1 VIEQTADVRASLEA
15 IPIPRR
21 RGLLLSER
29 KLLLA
34 AGDVGLVALSLVVA
48 FNLRTGQVEHTGFA
62 VPWAALTTI
71 VVIWLG
77 VAHMVD
83 AYNLRDAMLA
93 RGIFRAVAST
103 ITLATVALLAVF
115 FVFPYSITR
124 PTIRIWLALAAVC
137 VLSWRLV
144 YRQVFAHA
152 FFAGRMALVADRD
165 VLERTWPDVGRHL
178 AGLYRIVGVVD
189 PRRPDC
195 IARLRATVAN
205 RQADQIVVGMRG
217 DLPEDLF
224 GELVSSYDRGVV
236 VRSLADLVE
245 ELTGRLLLDQLG
257 QTWLLSLR
265 MRSETSRVYALF
277 KRLVDV
283 SAGALGLLA
292 MSIVIAP
299 VALAMLIEDRGPIL
313 HRQTRLGQYGHPF
326 DILKLRTMR
335 VDRSPSLQWAE
346 NADPRI
352 TRVGRVL
359 RRLHLDELPQAWNV
373 LRGHMS
379 VVGPRPEQPHYV
391 EQLRAVIPYYDTRLS
406 VRPGLTGWAQVNY
419 GYGSGI
425 DGARIKL
432 SYDLYYIKRQSAALD
447 LLILAR
453 TVLAVAALRG
463 R

>member
-1 VIEQTADVRASLEA
+1 
-15 IPIPRR
+15 
-21 RGLLLSER
+21 
-29 KLLLA
+29 
-34 AGDVGLVALSLVVA
+34 
-48 FNLRTGQVEHTGFA
+48 
-62 VPWAALTTI
+62 
-71 VVIWLG
+71 
-77 VAHMVD
+77 M
-83 AYNLRDAMLA
+83 
-93 RGIFRAVAST
+93 
-103 ITLATVALLAVF
+103 
-115 FVFPYSITR
+115 
-124 PTIRIWLALAAVC
+124 
-137 VLSWRLV
+137 LSWRLV